1 MKIDPAFT
9 FWFGVVTTIMQG
21 VAGGTVHLTGLIP
34 ADAIPVIT
42 GWLGLFVFI
51 NMTVLTALNG
61 FSSVKPGVLAPPP
74 TVAEAREV
82 MVAATATPKGP

>member
-1 MKIDPAFT
+1 MKIDPAIT
-9 FWFGVVTTIMQG
+9 FWVSVATTIMQG
-21 VAGGTVHLTGLIP
+21 LASGTVHLTGLIP
-34 ADAIPVIT
+34 MEWIPQVT

-82 MVAATATPKGP
+82 MAAATAVPKGP